1 MQIRFLLNIAK
12 TLGVSKASLS
22 TLLRSIRSERAVK
35 RYNGEEFVA
44 SKYVQ
49 KKSDDLVILGSGPS
63 IDKLSDSQI
72 QEIECLD
79 SWAFNHFYHPQ
90 IKPSLHILQGG
101 RGESHRE
108 IALKFAERL
117 DSGEVAGPFLAR
129 GDTVNSGIFEKT
141 IIGKASFEK
150 ISGFIPELLVGVGQK
165 KSPEEIT
172 KGFAASGFFSKDTP
186 LIPKFRSTI
195 ALLVSLGLVLGY
207 KRIILCG
214 IDMDNNVHFFDE
226 QLGVERKNQ
235 FSLHPHAV
243 GPDSVVN
250 YLSAI
255 NRHVALKRESEIL
268 VGLPCGQL
276 SGNLSAFWRC

>member
-1 MQIRFLLNIAK
+1 MLVKIA
-12 TLGVSKASLS
+12 TALGVSKASLS
-22 TLLRSIRSERAVK
+22 TLLRSARSERAVS
-35 RYNGEEFVA
+35 RYNGEPFVA

-49 KKSDDLVILGSGPS
+49 KNSDDLFILGSGPS
-63 IDKLSDSQI
+63 IDKLSGLQI
-72 QEIECLD
+72 QEINCSD

-90 IKPSLHILQGG
+90 LKPSLHFLQGE
-101 RGESHRE
+101 RGKGSRE
-108 IALKFAERL
+108 VTVKFAEKL
-117 DSGEVAGPFLAR
+117 DSGDVAGPFLAR
-129 GDTVNSGIFEKT
+129 GDMVNSGNFENT
-141 IIGKASFEK
+141 TIGKAGFEK

-172 KGFAASGFFSKDTP
+172 KGLAASGFFSKDTA

-195 ALLVSLGLVLGY
+195 TLLVSLGLVLGY